1 MLFAFF
7 NLVCNLNLQGD
18 GLWIYEHFTGRT
30 TKVHPFFLTGDSD
43 PYFGTQEVW
52 NHDFAKD
59 S

>member
-1 MLFAFF
+1 
-7 NLVCNLNLQGD
+7 
-18 GLWIYEHFTGRT
+18 LWIYEHFTGRT